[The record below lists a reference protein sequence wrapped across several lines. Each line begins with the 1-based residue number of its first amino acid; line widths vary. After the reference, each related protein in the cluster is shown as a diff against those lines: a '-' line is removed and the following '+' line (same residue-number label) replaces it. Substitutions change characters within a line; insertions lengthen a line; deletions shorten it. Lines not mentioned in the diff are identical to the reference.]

1 MKSLF
6 RLFIAAVS
14 FGSLVPAMLQAD
26 ERVVLPESVF
36 PQLEQ
41 ILQKAVTQSPRMIA
55 RNLDLMVA
63 EGDLVQAKSG
73 LYPTVSGFYQYTY
86 TQDTRR
92 DVSGNLNTD
101 KIYYNLTLNQPVFH
115 WNERRNNARIG
126 ELRSKIA
133 NEQFT
138 DAYRI
143 LAQEIRSLYLQMIL
157 KKISLGNVRNTA
169 ALADNNL
176 RLAEEKVSKKVMSGA
191 EIHQIRIDTDQARL
205 SADVAESEFTNMKQ
219 YFSALTGQPQLSDD
233 AVPDDIEGIADTMD
247 TVKRLLAEFLMQ
259 KEPQTLTAQ
268 VMRKQIEVEDLTY
281 QNNRKRLLPKFN
293 LVAGISQDEQSYTTN
308 LAAKYGVE
316 SKFVGMQMVWTI
328 FDGFAARGAIMSSLG
343 RKRQLEQSYRQYTDT
358 LAQDAQRAAKQVELA
373 SRQMQITDRMLASS
387 ASFLSF
393 RREDFKR
400 GLASENDVAS
410 AESGHKAMIAT
421 SANSR
426 FNYLMRVV
434 EFIGIVGEDPAIAR
448 AQQRQVN

>member
-1 MKSLF
+1 MKSLI
-6 RLFIAAVS
+6 RLLVIVA
-14 FGSLVPAMLQAD
+14 GSLGFAGLAQAAD
-26 ERVVLPESVF
+26 SVILPENVF

-63 EGDLVQAKSG
+63 EGDLLQAKAG
-73 LYPTVSGFYQYTY
+73 LYPTLSGFYQYSY

-92 DVSGNLNTD
+92 DVPGTLDTD
-101 KIYYNLTLNQPVFH
+101 KIYYNLSLNQPVFH

-126 ELRSKIA
+126 ELRKKIA
-133 NEQFT
+133 GEQYA

-143 LAQEIRSLYLQMIL
+143 LAQEIRSLYLQLIV
-157 KKISLGNVRNTA
+157 KKIALGNVRNTA

-176 RLAEEKVSKKVMSGA
+176 RLAEEKLSKKVTSEA

-205 SADVAESEFTNMKQ
+205 TADFAETEFANLKQ
-219 YFSALTGQPQLSDD
+219 YFSALTGQPALADE
-233 AVPDDIEGIADTMD
+233 AVPDDIGGLPSSMEGIN
-247 TVKRLLAEFLMQ
+247 RLLAGFLT
-259 KEPQTLTAQ
+259 QTDPETITAR

-293 LVAGISQDEQSYTTN
+293 FVAGLSQDEQSYTAN

-328 FDGFAARGAIMSSLG
+328 FDGFAARGAITSSLG
-343 RKRQLEQSYRQYTDT
+343 RKRQLEQGYKQYTEA

-387 ASFLSF
+387 ANFINF

-400 GLASENDVAS
+400 GLASETDIAN
-410 AESGHKAMIAT
+410 AESGHKTMIAT
-421 SANSR
+421 SANAR
-426 FNYLMRVV
+426 YNYLMRVI
-434 EFIGIVGEDPAIAR
+434 EFVGVIGEDPALSH
-448 AQQRQVN
+448 VTLPTS